1 MKRIRILLTLIL
13 LFGGTVVAQT
23 QIKDF
28 NELMKALKTG
38 KEVKAVFHYNQC
50 QLISD
55 NEISKDSINA
65 IGGMPVSTW
74 EYFARMAVYNKKA
87 FLVASESRLISNP
100 KADNGFV
107 HNYVKMK
114 VYEDDSVKITA
125 KYINPKTYEET
136 MSENFFGEINN
147 GRNKG
152 GIYLYKL

>member
-1 MKRIRILLTLIL
+1 MKKISILLTLML
-13 LFGGTVVAQT
+13 LFSGTIVAQT
-23 QIKDF
+23 QIKNFD
-28 NELMKALKTG
+28 ELMKALKNG
-38 KEVKAVFHYNQC
+38 KEEKAVFHYGQY

-74 EYFARMAVYNKKA
+74 EYFAPGAVYNKKA

-100 KADNGFV
+100 KADKGFV

-114 VYEDDSVKITA
+114 AYDDNSVKITA
-125 KYINPKTYEET
+125 KYINPQTFEET

-147 GRNKG
+147 GLNKG